1 VKSAKLKD
9 VELEYD
15 VHGNGEPL
23 LLVGPGPL
31 ADSLLPLTET
41 LPLSARY
48 RLIRYHQRGQC
59 GSTPSTEP
67 VSFQQ
72 HAADAAAL
80 LRHLGIARAHVAG
93 HSTGGDIAL
102 QLALDFPDLVQTLML
117 LEPALLD
124 VPSGAA
130 FLERAAPAIEA
141 YSEGDGRAAMA
152 AFLSMACSLEWDA
165 CQAIIEQR
173 IPGGVEQAIE
183 DADSFF
189 GSYLPSLAA
198 WHFGAAEAARIT
210 QPVLSVLG
218 TETDAL
224 FKDGRVLLHS
234 WFAQIEDCT
243 IEGAAHL
250 LHMQQP
256 ERVARGMVEF
266 LAAQEETPGQRMNS
280 RTILNNPV
288 NTSEVE
294 PANSA
299 SPTEAS
305 GRHNVS
311 ARAAL

>member
-234 WFAQIEDCT
+234 WFTQIEDCT

-250 LHMQQP
+250 LHLQQP
-256 ERVARGMVEF
+256 ERVARGMAEF
-266 LAAQEETPGQRMNS
+266 LAAQEETPDQRMNS
-280 RTILNNPV
+280 RTILNSPV